1 LRKYRE
7 KEGISYMAR
16 RPNYAAQLRKIIS
29 SLEQL
34 AEALEKQGSQS
45 VTNGNGRSSGM
56 RTRRSKK
63 EVAALKKMLKA
74 ERKAGVP
81 VAELAEK
88 HGVSTAYIY
97 MLQ

>member
-1 LRKYRE
+1 
-7 KEGISYMAR
+7 MAR
-16 RPNYAAQLRKIIS
+16 RPSYAAQLRKIS
-29 SLEQL
+29 SILEQL
-34 AEALEKQGSQS
+34 AEALEKQGQIATS
-45 VTNGNGRSSGM
+45 GNGRSSAM
-56 RTRRSKK
+56 RTRRSKR

-74 ERKAGVP
+74 ERKAGIP

>member
-1 LRKYRE
+1 
-7 KEGISYMAR
+7 MTR
-16 RPNYAAQLRKIIS
+16 RPNYAAQLRKIVS
-29 SLEQL
+29 SLEKL

-45 VTNGNGRSSGM
+45 VTSGNGRSSGM

-63 EVAALKKMLKA
+63 EVATLKKMLKA

>member
-1 LRKYRE
+1 
-7 KEGISYMAR
+7 MAR
-16 RPNYAAQLRKIIS
+16 RLNCATQLRKIIS

-34 AEALEKQGSQS
+34 AEAMEEQGSQS
-45 VTNGNGRSSGM
+45 VRSGNGRSSAM
-56 RTRRSKK
+56 KTRRSKK

-74 ERKAGVP
+74 ERKAGIP

-97 MLQ
+97 KLQ